1 MERECYFLVLL
12 PPYDIILGRGP
23 QIARRELEDSLSF
36 HGQFFITFR
45 PALGAGPRV
54 PAQARTPKTLAAD
67 ET

>member
-23 QIARRELEDSLSF
+23 QIARRELEDALRLD
-36 HGQFFITFR
+36 GQFFVAR
-45 PALGAGPRV
+45 LPSRGAGPRV
-54 PAQARTPKTLAAD
+54 PAQARTPEALAAD